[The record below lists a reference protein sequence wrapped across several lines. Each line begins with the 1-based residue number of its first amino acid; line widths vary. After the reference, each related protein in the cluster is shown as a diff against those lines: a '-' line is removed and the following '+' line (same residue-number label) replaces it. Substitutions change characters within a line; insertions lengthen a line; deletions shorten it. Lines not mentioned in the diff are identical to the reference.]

1 MWHSGLLADLPDGW
15 SRFDSRLSCFFSLLY
30 NFSSFLFN
38 LFFIIFFPFSCF
50 PLFFLLDHYSFLFF
64 FFCNKRIPSNVY
76 ILILPLCMNCLTR
89 FEALGKF
96 SDHSKKLPKRSHF
109 HTKTAQIR
117 GFPREFVEGGT
128 RLCCLR
134 SPIPIMAPDSA
145 FDTNYFAF
153 DYFIPVRILNEL
165 DNEIIFSVCENSL
178 QIRSCIKWA
187 LY

>member
-30 NFSSFLFN
+30 NFSSFCLICF
-38 LFFIIFFPFSCF
+38 LSYFSR
-50 PLFFLLDHYSFLFF
+50 FLVSLYSFCWTITASWFF

-128 RLCCLR
+128 RLCRLR

-153 DYFIPVRILNEL
+153 EYFIPVRILNEL
-165 DNEIIFSVCENSL
+165 DNEIIFSVYENSL
-178 QIRSCIKWA
+178 QIRSCIK
-187 LY
+187 